1 MKGLFNKVKNFPT
14 RRRYVIS
21 TIRKSEDL
29 FETAVFEANFFYF
42 PRYLSKPDLALE
54 THTRDDARD
63 LHYLLAD
70 RLTREIPDRL
80 FLEYRQASSHR
91 RASKI

>member
-1 MKGLFNKVKNFPT
+1 MKGLFKKVRNFPT

-21 TIRKSEDL
+21 TIRKGEDL

-42 PRYLSKPDLALE
+42 PRHLSKPDLAME
-54 THTRDDARD
+54 THTPDDAWD
-63 LHYLLAD
+63 LHHLLAD

-80 FLEYRQASSHR
+80 FLEYRQAPSHCQ
-91 RASKI
+91 AAKI